1 MRGETMIAAV
11 IVTYNRK
18 ELLGENIQM
27 LLKQTYL
34 IDRICIVDN
43 CSTDGTSEYLQKNG
57 WKNNQRFVYIRTESN
72 IGGAGGFYIGTKAAF
87 EFGANWILLMDDDG
101 KMADR
106 FMLENLMSV
115 AERLYKNKVADRK
128 LFINALVQQGEMLS
142 FKMGTKYTVQQALEA
157 SRNGILE
164 GEANPFNGT
173 VISRELVEKIGYP
186 NKAFFIKGDEV
197 DYKQRTLAAG
207 GYIATVV
214 NARYLHP
221 RPEMQEKTVLGIKV
235 PFIVEAPWKEYY
247 TARNFTYMYKSQKH
261 YKAIVFEII
270 FVKLLAVFSLK
281 CRKTS
286 IIKMMLKGVY
296 DGWKGKLG
304 PNVRTS

>member
-1 MRGETMIAAV
+1 MIVAV

-27 LLKQTYL
+27 LLEQTRS

-43 CSTDGTSEYLQKNG
+43 CSTDGTPKYLQKNG
-57 WKNNQRFVYIRTESN
+57 WKNNNQFVYIRTESN
-72 IGGAGGFYIGTKAAF
+72 IGGAGGFYTGTKAAF
-87 EFGANWILLMDDDG
+87 ELGADWILLMDDDG
-101 KMADR
+101 KMADK
-106 FMLENLMSV
+106 FMLECLMSV
-115 AERLYKNKVADRK
+115 AEQLYESNIADRK

-142 FKMGTKYTVQQALEA
+142 FKMGIKYTVQQALDA
-157 SRNGILE
+157 SRIGILE

-173 VISRELVEKIGYP
+173 LISRELVEKIGFP
-186 NKAFFIKGDEV
+186 NKEFFIKGDEV
-197 DYKQRTLAAG
+197 DYKQRTLDAG

-221 RPEMQEKTVLGIKV
+221 RPKTQEKTVLGIKV
-235 PFIVEAPWKEYY
+235 PFIVEAAWKEYY
-247 TARNFTYMYKSQKH
+247 TARNFTYMYKCQKH

-270 FVKLLAVFSLK
+270 FVKLLAVFSMK
-281 CRKTS
+281 CKKIS
-286 IIKMMLKGVY
+286 IIKMLLKGVY